1 MAVPTPA
8 EIAKRQKQ
16 LAGFRK
22 KIGPDGK
29 PFEKHTLSV
38 VRSAIRSAWMKSDV
52 KLAFLYSRT
61 IPDMDPNTRTKWLFQ
76 CEICEKLYKMDEV
89 EVDHKHGN
97 HSFTKLSD
105 FEGYF
110 NNILMVSADDLQLL
124 CKDIPK
130 KNHTGCHSIK
140 TLAEV
145 RGISFD
151 EAIFEKKV
159 LAITNMKVSQ
169 QNEWLAERGVVGL
182 KNQTQR
188 DDAIRKIIKESENE
202 Q

>member
-1 MAVPTPA
+1 MAVPTQS
-8 EIAKRQKQ
+8 EIKKRQTK

-61 IPDMDPNTRTKWLFQ
+61 IPDMDPSTRTKWLFQ
-76 CEICEKLYKMDEV
+76 CEICEKLYKENEV

-140 TLAEV
+140 TLSEA
-145 RGISFD
+145 RGISFE
-151 EAIFEKKV
+151 EAILEKKV
-159 LAITNMKVSQ
+159 LAVTSKKVAEINS
-169 QNEWLAERGVVGL
+169 WLAERGIHGL
-182 KNQTQR
+182 KNAAQR
-188 DDAIRKIIKESENE
+188 EDAIRKLIKESESE
-202 Q
+202 